1 MATGVLDSNVL
12 SRVAVTMMSLSACVS
27 FVWAIAFE
35 DATMAMAEATPAR
48 AVFCISLSLLAVTF
62 LAIRLHKGFSRQ
74 VFLSRQRHNFVKT
87 VTIWHLPAPL

>member
-48 AVFCISLSLLAVTF
+48 AVFCISLPIGGHVSRDPPAQRF
-62 LAIRLHKGFSRQ
+62 FQAGFSVKTAPQLR
-74 VFLSRQRHNFVKT
+74 KT